1 MNAPTKPPPP
11 LRRVCAFVEG
21 FRYVVELVR
30 PNGKRVWVEGATSEI
45 AEQRAA
51 EEIHAADRRE
61 KP

>member
-1 MNAPTKPPPP
+1 
-11 LRRVCAFVEG
+11 VCAFVEG